1 MVAGSSP
8 VRTAIIGEMAERFI
22 ALVLK
27 TKDLHGSV
35 GFESL
40 SHRKYGDISL
50 IA

>member
-8 VRTAIIGEMAERFI
+8 VRTAIIGEMTERSI

-35 GFESL
+35 GSNPSL
-40 SHRKYGDISL
+40 TANMEI
-50 IA
+50 

>member
-8 VRTAIIGEMAERFI
+8 VRTAIIGEMAERSI

-35 GFESL
+35 GSNL